1 MKVINNSSN
10 EVDNANK
17 QQQEKDIKE
26 ANERKKVGDKVI
38 KTTVNEA
45 NDEANERKKVEGKV
59 NKADVNEA
67 NNEAKEKKK
76 VEGKVNKATVNEA
89 NNEAN
94 ERKKVEDKVNKS
106 TVKEANHEIHQIP
119 KKINNSIKNAKISAS
134 NAAHEADLNKA
145 TAPPLKVIN
154 PSIPLKRAV
163 QKEALLFNPLTMN
176 NKYNKKGSF
185 EYIYDKQN
193 NPKIL
198 GAKIQ
203 AKLSGSNDP
212 ALIDPIHVNPMVV
225 YDKNFEPLGK
235 IVTKGMEHWT
245 HFANPVAADSFLTN
259 KGPKYPH
266 QVNTIGKIVQGCH
279 EEINQ
284 CIMHCRM
291 TFSYNKVKGGP

>member
-1 MKVINNSSN
+1 MFPPRSVLDKDINDSLIFDK
-10 EVDNANK
+10 DNARVLFYDLTPTEK
-17 QQQEKDIKE
+17 ESQQIRQLRILVTTELNAKDLSLPDYWSD
-26 ANERKKVGDKVI
+26 GDYMRFI
-38 KTTVNEA
+38 YQM
-45 NDEANERKKVEGKV
+45 
-59 NKADVNEA
+59 
-67 NNEAKEKKK
+67 
-76 VEGKVNKATVNEA
+76 EGKVNKATVNEA

-245 HFANPVAADSFLTN
+245 HFANPVATDSFLTN